1 MTEQAQKPKKK
12 KKIWLFLLIAVVV
25 IGVIVAVSGG
35 GEEEKTA
42 TPVAVADLIDAYTS
56 NEVSADQQ
64 YEDQYLEIT
73 GTIASIGTD
82 LTDTPYIT
90 FNKGGMFETNSIQCF
105 FSDDDQVA
113 KVANLSEGQ
122 TITIRGTCSGLSLF
136 NVLIKDC
143 TIVE

>member
-12 KKIWLFLLIAVVV
+12 KKVWLILLLAAVV

-35 GEEEKTA
+35 GDKEKTA

-73 GTIASIGTD
+73 GTVASIGTRYHQY
-82 LTDTPYIT
+82 PYIT
-90 FNKGGMFETNSIQCF
+90 FDKGGFL
-105 FSDDDQVA
+105 
-113 KVANLSEGQ
+113 K
-122 TITIRGTCSGLSLF
+122 
-136 NVLIKDC
+136 
-143 TIVE
+143 